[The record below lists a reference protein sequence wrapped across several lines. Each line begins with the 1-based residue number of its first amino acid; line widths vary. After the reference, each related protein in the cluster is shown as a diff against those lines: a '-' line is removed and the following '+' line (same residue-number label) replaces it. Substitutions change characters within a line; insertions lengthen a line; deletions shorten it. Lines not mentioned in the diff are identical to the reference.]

1 MCQGEPI
8 RPMAPTRADHGPQ
21 EHPPYTGPGQTRLGE
36 RLRRSWKANFAVIW
50 TGQALSLLG
59 SQLVS
64 FALIWY
70 LTQTT
75 QSATVLATASLAGLL
90 PPVLLG
96 PFAGALIDRWNRR
109 HTMMV
114 ADASIALAT
123 VGLALLF
130 ALRVVQTWHIYLLLL
145 ARAIGASFH
154 QPAMLA
160 SVSLMVP
167 GEHLTRVQGVNQTL
181 EGGLN
186 IVSAPLG
193 ALLLGVLP
201 MQGILAIDVTTAAL
215 AILLLLVTRIPQ
227 PEGRGE
233 ASAGTRVAMVLGD
246 MVEGLRYVLSWT
258 GLALILAMASL
269 LNALF
274 NPAFALLPL
283 LVSQHF
289 QSGAL
294 QLGWLNTALGVGLV
308 AGGILL
314 SVWGG
319 FRRRIM
325 TTMLGLVGIGVAMSV
340 VGLAPASGLN
350 LAIGAMFLLGVNLAL
365 TNGPFMA
372 AIQATVEPGIQGRVI
387 TLLHSICAAASP
399 LGLIIAGPLAD
410 LVGVRAWFMLS
421 AGMCFVMAAA
431 GVLMPQVLYFEERR
445 GLSPTAVHA

>member
-1 MCQGEPI
+1 MPKAQPTSD
-8 RPMAPTRADHGPQ
+8 MARTQAGHELDG
-21 EHPPYTGPGQTRLGE
+21 HPPHIGLQQRRLARRMGQ
-36 RLRRSWKANFAVIW
+36 SWKVNFVTIW

-75 QSATVLATASLAGLL
+75 QSAAVLATASLAGLL

-109 HTMMV
+109 RTMIV

-130 ALRVVQTWHIYLLLL
+130 GLGIVRTWHIYLLLL
-145 ARAIGASFH
+145 LRAVGASFQ

-160 SVSLMVP
+160 STSLMVP
-167 GEHLTRVQGVNQTL
+167 EEHLTRVQGLNQTL

-186 IVSAPLG
+186 IISAPLG
-193 ALLLGVLP
+193 AVLLAVLP
-201 MQGILAIDVTTAAL
+201 MQGILAIDVATAAL
-215 AILLLLVTRIPQ
+215 AIALLALVRIPQ
-227 PEGRGE
+227 PKRARE
-233 ASAGTRVAMVLGD
+233 AGAAPSLALVLGD
-246 MVEGLRYVLSWT
+246 MAEGLRYVLSWT

-294 QLGWLNTALGVGLV
+294 QLSWLNTALGVGLV
-308 AGGILL
+308 AGGVVL

-319 FRRRIM
+319 FRRRIL
-325 TTMLGLVGIGVAMSV
+325 TMVLGLVGIGFAMLV
-340 VGLAPASGLN
+340 VGLAPASALN
-350 LAIGAMFLLGVNLAL
+350 LATGAMFLLGVNLAL

-372 AIQATVEPGIQGRVI
+372 AIQASVEPSIQGRVI
-387 TLLHSICAAASP
+387 TLLHSICSAASP
-399 LGLIIAGPLAD
+399 LGLIVAGPLGD
-410 LVGVRAWFMLS
+410 LVGVQAWYVLS

-431 GVLMPQVLYFEERR
+431 GVLVPQVLHFEDRR
-445 GLSPTAVHA
+445 ALLPTAVRA